1 MPRVLSWSLSFL
13 AVSLAVG
20 TLTVTWESHTLTVK
34 AGATLAN
41 IDKTVGTVNTAVSTF
56 NQTLVAI
63 NQPKY
68 GIIAELDDNLKNG
81 RLALDNL
88 NAVAIKERFF
98 LEHTQPEEVAKL
110 NSVLDST
117 NVLIQTST
125 TNEKQ
130 LTEAALGA
138 VQTTNVAVK
147 ELVPVEQNLAT
158 VATDVHKLVS
168 DPSNQKTLANIQTAT
183 AAGAET
189 AKEGQEWIHSLLHPT
204 WPHKVY
210 HVFLDL
216 AHAFNPL

>member
-1 MPRVLSWSLSFL
+1 M
-13 AVSLAVG
+13 
-20 TLTVTWESHTLTVK
+20 
-34 AGATLAN
+34 
-41 IDKTVGTVNTAVSTF
+41 
-56 NQTLVAI
+56 
-63 NQPKY
+63 
-68 GIIAELDDNLKNG
+68 
-81 RLALDNL
+81 
-88 NAVAIKERFF
+88 
-98 LEHTQPEEVAKL
+98 
-110 NSVLDST
+110 LDST

-189 AKEGQEWIHSLLHPT
+189 AKRRSGMDTQSASPYVAAQKVV
-204 WPHKVY
+204 PHRISGFSTRV
-210 HVFLDL
+210 
-216 AHAFNPL
+216 